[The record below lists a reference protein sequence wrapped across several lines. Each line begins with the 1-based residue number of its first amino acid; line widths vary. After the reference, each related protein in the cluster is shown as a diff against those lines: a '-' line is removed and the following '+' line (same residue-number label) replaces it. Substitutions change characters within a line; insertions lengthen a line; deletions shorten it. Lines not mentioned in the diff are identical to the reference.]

1 MLYTLLVGKPPFDT
15 DAVKRTLAL
24 VVMADYKMPSHLS
37 DNAKNLID
45 RLLKK
50 NPRDRIKL
58 REILKHPF
66 ITSIDK
72 QQHYQVNIYNHIFI

>member
-15 DAVKRTLAL
+15 DAVKSTLTR
-24 VVMADYKMPSHLS
+24 VVMADFVLPTNLS
-37 DNAKNLID
+37 ETAKDLIN

-50 NPRDRIKL
+50 NPRDRIRL

-66 ITSIDK
+66 LALYDRNHSNK
-72 QQHYQVNIYNHIFI
+72 VPNSVNR